1 MSGGSMDYL
10 GYKVKDA
17 TFREDTPERRALRKH
32 LNKLSKAL
40 IAIEWNDSGDGAD
53 NESELIREALGD
65 TAILEAAVQHA
76 REAHKELGA
85 ELARVEGS
93 WLSKEMRTPAK
104 GFPAI
109 KGESVDPLPVVI
121 GCLVVIAESQ
131 DPKLASWYGRTGIV
145 GHPCRGYAE
154 TLWQVKLGT
163 GDELLVPESCLERVE

>member
-65 TAILEAAVQHA
+65 AAILEAAVQHA

-93 WLSKEMRTPAK
+93 WLSKEMRGKTEIVVGSYPPPK
-104 GFPAI
+104 GFEAI
-109 KGESVDPLPVVI
+109 RTVEPGVSVVI
-121 GCLVVIAESQ
+121 REPGHVC
-131 DPKLASWYGRTGIV
+131 DGMFGIV
-145 GHPCRGYAE
+145 ASKFGAE
-154 TLWQVKLGT
+154 DLWNVDIGKTTHAVL
-163 GDELLVPESCLERVE
+163 PYSSLEVR

>member
-32 LNKLSKAL
+32 LDKLSKAL
-40 IAIEWNDSGDGAD
+40 IAVEWNDSGDGAD
-53 NESELIREALGD
+53 DESELIRDALGD
-65 TAILEAAVQHA
+65 GAILESVIQHA
-76 REAHKELGA
+76 REAHKGLGD

-109 KGESVDPLPVVI
+109 RAVEPGVSVVI
-121 GCLVVIAESQ
+121 REPGHVC
-131 DPKLASWYGRTGIV
+131 DGMFGIV
-145 GHPCRGYAE
+145 ASKFND
-154 TLWQVKLGT
+154 TDLWNVDIGKTTHAVL
-163 GDELLVPESCLERVE
+163 PSSSLEVR

>member
-65 TAILEAAVQHA
+65 AAILEAAVQHA
-76 REAHKELGA
+76 REAHKELGD

-104 GFPAI
+104 GFEAI
-109 KGESVDPLPVVI
+109 RTVEPGVSVVIRANGDPRLVAWDGRFGVVIERFNSAGWWSVDI
-121 GCLVVIAESQ
+121 GEGA
-131 DPKLASWYGRTGIV
+131 
-145 GHPCRGYAE
+145 
-154 TLWQVKLGT
+154 
-163 GDELLVPESCLERVE
+163 LLVSSSEHLEVR

>member
-40 IAIEWNDSGDGAD
+40 IAIEWNDSGDGED

-104 GFPAI
+104 GFPVI
-109 KGESVDPLPVVI
+109 KTVEPGVSVVIREPGHVCDGMFGIVASKFGTEDLWSVDI
-121 GCLVVIAESQ
+121 GKTTHAVL
-131 DPKLASWYGRTGIV
+131 
-145 GHPCRGYAE
+145 
-154 TLWQVKLGT
+154 
-163 GDELLVPESCLERVE
+163 SCSSLEVR